1 MQHIIK
7 HISVLR
13 FGLYQYLRNTGYG
26 VAVGIGENSWTNYS
40 KGYNIRMPYL
50 IDGHN
55 LIPKL
60 GLRLDTMDDE
70 MELIAILQEFCR
82 LERRQVDV
90 YFDGAP
96 TAHAGTRKHGGVTA
110 HFVPLKSTADNA
122 IRNRLKK
129 LGKAAQNW
137 SVVSS
142 DHRVQLEARDMRAE
156 VISSDTF
163 ANTLKQARNS
173 APKPTDDRKL
183 SSQEVDDWMKLFEER
198 RHK

>member
-1 MQHIIK
+1 
-7 HISVLR
+7 
-13 FGLYQYLRNTGYG
+13 
-26 VAVGIGENSWTNYS
+26 
-40 KGYNIRMPYL
+40 MPYL

-60 GLRLDTMDDE
+60 GLRLDSMDDE
-70 MELIAILQEFCR
+70 MELIAILQEYCR
-82 LERRQVDV
+82 IERKQVEV

-96 TAHAGTRKHGGVTA
+96 TQQAGTRKHGSVTA

-122 IRNRLKK
+122 IRQRLKTM
-129 LGKAAQNW
+129 GKSARNW

-142 DHRVQLEARDMRAE
+142 DHRVQLEAREARAE
-156 VISSDTF
+156 IISSDVF

-173 APKPTDDRKL
+173 APKPTDNRNL
-183 SSQEVDDWMKLFEER
+183 SSQEVDDWLKLFEQR